1 MTVSAQAAT
10 GYGAGMSKTTLGLK
24 LARKNPRLAAKIG
37 WKLARNPRRT
47 ATAVHIGRSAPEAV
61 RHARLAASDPR
72 VKSHVAEG
80 RDALTAARDRL
91 RGSDDLAG
99 AVTDE
104 RLWAELR
111 RAAAAMA
118 AGYAAAQS
126 PQPKKRRRL
135 RRLVLTVGVIGAGA
149 YAGYR
154 AATRQIPD

>member
-1 MTVSAQAAT
+1 
-10 GYGAGMSKTTLGLK
+10 MSKSTSLGMK

-47 ATAVHIGRSAPEAV
+47 AAAVRIGKSAPDAV
-61 RHARLAASDPR
+61 RHAKLAASDPR
-72 VKSHVAEG
+72 VKGHMADS
-80 RDALTAARDRL
+80 RDALLSARDRL
-91 RGSDDLAG
+91 RGKDDLAG

-104 RLWAELR
+104 KLWAELR

-135 RRLVLTVGVIGAGA
+135 RRVVLTVGVIGAGA

-154 AATRQIPD
+154 ATTRKISD